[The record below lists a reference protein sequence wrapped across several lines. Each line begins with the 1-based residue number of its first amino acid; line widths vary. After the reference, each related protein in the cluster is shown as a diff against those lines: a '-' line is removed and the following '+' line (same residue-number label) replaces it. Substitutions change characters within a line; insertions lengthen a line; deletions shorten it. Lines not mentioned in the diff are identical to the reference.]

1 MAFNKLFSFISFQ
14 LIHNGAI
21 SKDSP
26 GLKGS
31 EWKSWSRG
39 DRRLTNDRSW
49 PQSEQ
54 RQRKWGFQKE
64 NKEGGRAE
72 TSGGGRW
79 ESKEEKEWMNET
91 EAEKKKNVRHRKV
104 HRWFHTKK
112 RREVRRALKMDD
124 YNWWQQNCTKL
135 CRAKARKVLW
145 KYNFWHL
152 NTSTDKGV
160 SGT

>member
-14 LIHNGAI
+14 LIHNVAI

-54 RQRKWGFQKE
+54 RQSKWGFQKE

-91 EAEKKKNVRHRKV
+91 ERGERSKRQTSRKEKKPSDTERFIGGFTPKREE
-104 HRWFHTKK
+104 RWEEPSRWMIIIGGSKTAPNFV
-112 RREVRRALKMDD
+112 ELKPERF
-124 YNWWQQNCTKL
+124 CGSI
-135 CRAKARKVLW
+135 
-145 KYNFWHL
+145 
-152 NTSTDKGV
+152 TSDI
-160 SGT
+160 